1 VNEGQLTTCP
11 RCGSGAQVHSISEL
25 ADLARLQLSQMQQ
38 AGGQQ
43 QAGQAGPQQGWE
55 AEPQA
60 GPMPGYGRQPQAG
73 PFPGR
78 GQGGNTGVPGFGMPD
93 SIGDA
98 VADLAMGAAGAF
110 IGRAIGRRV
119 QRAMTERV
127 LPAMANSGANRQAML
142 QQQIAVAER
151 YPDLRACMTD
161 KVVFLADGSA
171 TAPMPNL
178 ATVTLQQADALVA
191 QLRQG

>member
-1 VNEGQLTTCP
+1 VNEGQLGTCP

-25 ADLARLQLSQMQQ
+25 ADTARLQLSQMQQ
-38 AGGQQ
+38 AGGPQQ
-43 QAGQAGPQQGWE
+43 GPAAGPQQGWQ

-73 PFPGR
+73 PLPGR
-78 GQGGNTGVPGFGMPD
+78 WQGGNVGVPGSGMPD

-98 VADLAMGAAGAF
+98 VTDLAMGAAGAF
-110 IGRAIGRRV
+110 LGRAIGRRV
-119 QRAMTERV
+119 QRAMSERV
-127 LPAMANSGANRQAML
+127 LPAMANSAANRQAML

-161 KVVFLADGSA
+161 KVVFLAGASA

-178 ATVTLQQADALVA
+178 ATVTLEQADGLVA